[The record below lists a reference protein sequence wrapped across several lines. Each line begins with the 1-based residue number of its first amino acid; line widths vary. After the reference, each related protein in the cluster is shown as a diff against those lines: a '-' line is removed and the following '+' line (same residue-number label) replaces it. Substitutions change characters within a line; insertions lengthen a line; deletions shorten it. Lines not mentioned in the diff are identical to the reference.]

1 MLKFASL
8 ILGVFFSAVVS
19 AVANENVQILAEESI
34 SIIPGPDGRN
44 VIPVVQTIDGTIT
57 TFYYTIIGEQTIVNG
72 EQSTTL
78 DGGKSLKLD
87 AKGGAGQLTWSL
99 SPADDDLAEYP
110 NIANALRNMDAFED
124 MLARILQQNPEFGM
138 LVDSQSEPHVSASAS
153 ASVSS

>member
-78 DGGKSLKLD
+78 DG
-87 AKGGAGQLTWSL
+87 
-99 SPADDDLAEYP
+99 ADDDLAEYP

>member
-1 MLKFASL
+1 MSLFTRVEECYICKRSKSTCFFTLFLLPIHYYIILYTMLKFASL

-87 AKGGAGQLTWSL
+87 AKGGAGQLT
-99 SPADDDLAEYP
+99 
-110 NIANALRNMDAFED
+110 
-124 MLARILQQNPEFGM
+124 
-138 LVDSQSEPHVSASAS
+138 
-153 ASVSS
+153 